1 MDTGCGHRWE
11 SMTLPVTCG
20 MDVAECAND
29 AFVKEHL
36 GCFPFLTIMYKAS
49 VNIRVLLSIC
59 SRFHFSGVNE

>member
-1 MDTGCGHRWE
+1 MDTGRGDRWE

-29 AFVKEHL
+29 AFEEHL

-49 VNIRVLLSIC
+49 VNSRVLLSIC
-59 SRFHFSGVNE
+59 SRFHFSRVN